1 MLFTKNKKTEILEGI
16 IKEELSDGQGN
27 LLLKLNLKYPDIKCR
42 KNDPLAVF
50 AAPFYK
56 KLALGLAE
64 HARGELFKS
73 ASEAFSLD
81 PASFLPYSAVMRY
94 DIVNED
100 SNILSVALDIS
111 ISDGQGRIRR
121 ERKTQVWEREF
132 GTKCKIS
139 YFMPEKELKS
149 KLLEKYPELDIKHID
164 RELFSYKNGDIVFY
178 SRENER
184 ENEYSVAIIEKNS
197 IKEHE

>member
-149 KLLEKYPELDIKHID
+149 KLFEKYPELDIKHID
-164 RELFSYKNGDIVFY
+164 SEHFLYKNGDIVFY

-184 ENEYSVAIIEKNS
+184 EKEYSVSIIEKNS